1 MLKNNL
7 GEDKISSL
15 ILKLAVPSMLAQF
28 VNVLYTIVDRF
39 FVVQIKGI
47 GNLALASVGVAAPIT
62 TLIMSFAFLIG
73 LGGAPIMAIKMGEQN
88 DKRAEK
94 ILFNCAF
101 SLVVV
106 SLILMAIS
114 YLLKDYFLRWFG
126 ASDDTFGYANEYL
139 TYYLIGT
146 IFAVCGLGLNSFV
159 TAQGYSGVSMAI
171 VIASALTNILLDYV
185 FILVLD
191 MGVMGAAVATVIA
204 QAVSFFA
211 LLGFLLS
218 KRPKIRL
225 KLNKLDFSII
235 KKVVAMG
242 FGPFFIISTDS
253 ILIIVLNSV
262 MQKTGGANGDTY
274 LSAITI
280 VLAFMQLITT
290 PMAGITSGCQPIISY
305 NYGAKNIKRV
315 KKAIFGV
322 LITCALFC
330 LVMTFVSVFASTGF
344 AVLFTKDETVLA
356 LASKWIKI
364 YTSGIMFL
372 SVQYAL
378 VDSLVALGSPVISA
392 SLSFNRKLAIAVLTG
407 TLPFA
412 MGAVGTVA
420 AEAIGDVYSMV
431 VSSTVCLLTVN
442 KLLKKRENAEIQ
454 VEE

>member
-15 ILKLAVPSMLAQF
+15 ILKLAIPSMMAQF

-39 FVVQIKGI
+39 FVAQIKDV

-73 LGGAPIMAIKMGEQN
+73 LGGAPIMAIRMGERN

-94 ILFNCAF
+94 ILFNCA
-101 SLVVV
+101 V
-106 SLILMAIS
+106 SLIAVSLVLMLIS
-114 YLLKDYFLRWFG
+114 YLLKDYMLRWFG
-126 ASDDTFGYANEYL
+126 SSDETFGYANEYL

-146 IFAVCGLGLNSFV
+146 VFAVCGLGLNSFV
-159 TAQGYSGVSMAI
+159 TAQGYSGISMTI

-204 QAVSFFA
+204 QSVSFFS
-211 LLGFLLS
+211 LLGFLIS
-218 KRPKIRL
+218 KKPKIRL
-225 KLNKLDFSII
+225 KLNKIDFSII
-235 KKVVAMG
+235 KKVIGMG

-253 ILIIVLNSV
+253 VLIIILNSV
-262 MQKTGGANGDTY
+262 LQKTGGINGDTY

-305 NYGAKNIKRV
+305 NYGAQKTKRV
-315 KKAIFGV
+315 KKALGGV
-322 LITCALFC
+322 LLTCAIFC
-330 LVMTFVSVFASTGF
+330 LIMTFFSMFASKGF
-344 AVLFTKDETVLA
+344 AYLFTKDEEVLA
-356 LASKWIKI
+356 LAEKWIKI

-392 SLSFNRKLAIAVLTG
+392 SLSLNRKLAIGVLTG

-412 MGAVGTVA
+412 MGAVGAVA
-420 AEAIGDVYSMV
+420 AEPIGDVYSMI

-442 KLLKKRENAEIQ
+442 KLLKKRESIEVK

>member
-1 MLKNNL
+1 
-7 GEDKISSL
+7 
-15 ILKLAVPSMLAQF
+15 
-28 VNVLYTIVDRF
+28 
-39 FVVQIKGI
+39 
-47 GNLALASVGVAAPIT
+47 
-62 TLIMSFAFLIG
+62 
-73 LGGAPIMAIKMGEQN
+73 
-88 DKRAEK
+88 
-94 ILFNCAF
+94 
-101 SLVVV
+101 
-106 SLILMAIS
+106 
-114 YLLKDYFLRWFG
+114 
-126 ASDDTFGYANEYL
+126 
-139 TYYLIGT
+139 
-146 IFAVCGLGLNSFV
+146 
-159 TAQGYSGVSMAI
+159 
-171 VIASALTNILLDYV
+171 
-185 FILVLD
+185 
-191 MGVMGAAVATVIA
+191 
-204 QAVSFFA
+204 
-211 LLGFLLS
+211 
-218 KRPKIRL
+218 
-225 KLNKLDFSII
+225 
-235 KKVVAMG
+235 
-242 FGPFFIISTDS
+242 
-253 ILIIVLNSV
+253 

-322 LITCALFC
+322 LITCAIFC

-378 VDSLVALGSPVISA
+378 VDSLVALGSPLISA

-412 MGAVGTVA
+412 MGAVGAVA

-442 KLLKKRENAEIQ
+442 KLLKKRENAEIK